1 MGSVNLCLALW
12 SSVNEVP
19 SGIVFALFETGTGQR
34 LFPRRMPSFFLVLL
48 ERLGISMA
56 VSVGVLSGLVIKSR
70 TSIAIRSIRYPW
82 VSAPVA

>member
-56 VSVGVLSGLVIKSR
+56 VSVGVLSYSVDQVSMGVGPGGLVCYESLDG
-70 TSIAIRSIRYPW
+70 
-82 VSAPVA
+82 